1 MIGGSAVDSPHHRR
15 VRRNRATQRGVSL
28 IEGMTAS
35 VVLLIGL
42 MGVFQGLIVA
52 SRQNSMAN
60 RATRA
65 SGVASQ
71 VRVALDTLGRERVI
85 GSGTNTGLLSGQ
97 ACDAS
102 PEVRALAGGMEDL
115 VPSTGDAWSVRCIFD
130 LDAYETQAQAHQ
142 KLLPGY
148 PASDFNYFRRVLVVI
163 EKPDELTG
171 VAIHQVT
178 VVVSWQEMGRRRF
191 VRQYFGFY
199 DPGPF
204 GNETNV
210 EI

>member
-1 MIGGSAVDSPHHRR
+1 MDTTPRA
-15 VRRNRATQRGVSL
+15 RRNRAPQRGVSL

-42 MGVFQGLIVA
+42 MGVFQGLMVA

-85 GSGTNTGLLSGQ
+85 GSATSPGLLSGEG
-97 ACDAS
+97 CDTS
-102 PEVRALAGGMEDL
+102 PEVRALAGGMEEL
-115 VPSTGDAWSVRCIFD
+115 VPAAGEAWSVRCIFD
-130 LDAYETQAQAHQ
+130 LDAYEAQAVDAQ

-148 PASDFNYFRRVLVVI
+148 PASDFEYYRRVLVVI

-178 VVVSWQEMGRRRF
+178 VVVSWMEMGQRRF